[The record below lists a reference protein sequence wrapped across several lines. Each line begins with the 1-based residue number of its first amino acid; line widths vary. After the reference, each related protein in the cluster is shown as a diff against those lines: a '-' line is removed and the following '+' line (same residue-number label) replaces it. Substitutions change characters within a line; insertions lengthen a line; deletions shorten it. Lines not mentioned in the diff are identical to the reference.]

1 MPDTLAI
8 PTLMIAW
15 SEVTKFGDVTITTF
29 AALAIAAWLLAENE
43 RRLAL
48 WWGILFAAGLG
59 VVIATKMAFIGWGIG
74 IRSLDFAGF
83 SGHAM
88 RASAVMP
95 VLFYLMLQRMPAI
108 VRTFGILLGLA
119 CGVVVG
125 ISRIAVHAHSVS
137 EITAGWLLGS
147 AVSLGFIWVAS
158 KSLQRPVFNPLRIAF
173 SLLALLPAPYVHPA
187 PTQQWLTN
195 ITLYFSGHD
204 QPFPREGWRISR
216 PRGRPPA
223 AL

>member
-1 MPDTLAI
+1 
-8 PTLMIAW
+8 MIAW

-29 AALAIAAWLLAENE
+29 AALAIAAWLLLENE

-48 WWGILFAAGLG
+48 CWGLLFGLG
-59 VVIATKMAFIGWGIG
+59 LCVVIVTKMAFIGWGIG

-88 RASAVMP
+88 RAAAVLP
-95 VLFYLMLQRMPAI
+95 VLFYLILQRAPSF
-108 VRTFGILLGLA
+108 VRSSGILLGLA
-119 CGVVVG
+119 FAMVIGV
-125 ISRIAVHAHSVS
+125 SRLAVHAHSVS
-137 EITAGWLLGS
+137 EISAGWMLGS
-147 AVSLGFIWVAS
+147 CVSLGFIRIAG
-158 KSLQRPVFNPLRIAF
+158 KSLRRPVFNPWRIAL
-173 SLLALLPAPYVHPA
+173 SLITLLPAPYVHPA

-204 QPFPREGWRISR
+204 QPFPREGWRTGRVS
-216 PRGRPPA
+216 GRPPG